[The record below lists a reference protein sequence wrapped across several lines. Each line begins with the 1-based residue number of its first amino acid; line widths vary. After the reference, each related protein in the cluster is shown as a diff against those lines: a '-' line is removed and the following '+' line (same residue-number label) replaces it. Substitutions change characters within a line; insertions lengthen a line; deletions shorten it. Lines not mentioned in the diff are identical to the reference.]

1 MVVTDYHDVQRREGP
16 AHFIRIDVESPEP
29 KRGAVPE
36 ELAFLEK
43 GRRFRGP
50 KAIRETEVL
59 SSLCYSPSPPY
70 NGMKTA
76 FSCQPAS
83 SRHLP
88 CYPLLF
94 DWFASPKSF
103 KLLLYRKNNPV
114 HKVRQRFPTVTQP

>member
-1 MVVTDYHDVQRREGP
+1 MGPLKSNLPLGSYQTSSRLYCILVRWVRGMVVTDYHDVQRREGP

-59 SSLCYSPSPPY
+59 
-70 NGMKTA
+70 
-76 FSCQPAS
+76 
-83 SRHLP
+83 
-88 CYPLLF
+88 
-94 DWFASPKSF
+94 
-103 KLLLYRKNNPV
+103 
-114 HKVRQRFPTVTQP
+114 